1 MPTQRSTPTPTPT
14 PWSPT
19 ALLVLLLASVSHAQ
33 LVGGGALV
41 PGGGGRARS
50 YGYVREPGEGFWVG
64 GSELENMNG
73 VYIRNREVPHA
84 YTRMHTWGVQLF
96 YENHL
101 THWVMALVASPP
113 AEEWEQHWEPI
124 GRKPSEWVIMDETG
138 RDIVAHEG
146 ETILPG
152 CCTRWTR
159 VSREKADDDATTRAS
174 VSPDGQAAAEPS
186 GAEAT
191 ADENSTEVCSWRQT
205 GGCDPDGP
213 REPTGD
219 KDCSKVI
226 PKGAS
231 GFCQC
236 AGGVVTR
243 RVSCDHAPF
252 TCAPACERAARAAAA
267 RAAGGGGE
275 VSTFVSDEGEA
286 AAEEEEAYM
295 LQAELPWQ
303 VVMLGDQRR
312 MRNIEHHNNRW
323 WQRNEMAQQSA
334 KTQESSRAMG
344 EAREAAAAAAAGP
357 QELDG
362 MEKMREAKWRE
373 AHALFELLLHAG
385 EGSGWGGWQRA
396 RILARQAACLRRQHL
411 LEQASAAATQAWQLA
426 PSMPLVL
433 FERGATLLDL
443 CQYSKAYEAFRELHR
458 VEREWPFL
466 LEWLV
471 RAYAHRQR
479 EEGHANRHGPVPRI
493 VGRPPPAPGSPPQ
506 PSDGGGGGD
515 GAGGGAAGG
524 AARDDPVAHAAD
536 RARLGDPDHYA
547 CLGVS
552 HDATP
557 EELKKAYRKV
567 TLAAHPD
574 KPGGSEEAF
583 ARVADAYKALNDER
597 ARRTYDEGE
606 DVTLEGRDEPGG
618 LRERV
623 EVDFFPERQP
633 FWPFGDPLKEHPE
646 QLDMRERV
654 RVNRARA
661 RAQDWMDRNPNIA
674 LRTI

>member
-1 MPTQRSTPTPTPT
+1 MRR
-14 PWSPT
+14 PWRRPT
-19 ALLVLLLASVSHAQ
+19 ALLVLVTASLSDAQ

-73 VYIRNREVPHA
+73 VYIRNREVPHT
-84 YTRMHTWGVQLF
+84 YTRMHTWGFQLF
-96 YENHL
+96 YENQL

-113 AEEWEQHWEPI
+113 PEEWEQHWEPI

-152 CCTRWTR
+152 CCTRWHR
-159 VSREKADDDATTRAS
+159 VSREKAEGETQRAS
-174 VSPDGQAAAEPS
+174 VSPDGQTAAAEPS
-186 GAEAT
+186 AEAAVA
-191 ADENSTEVCSWRQT
+191 ADENATDVCSWRQT

-213 REPTGD
+213 REPDGD
-219 KDCSKVI
+219 KDCTKII

-236 AGGVVTR
+236 AGGAVTR
-243 RVSCDHAPF
+243 RVGCDHAPF
-252 TCAPACERAARAAAA
+252 TCVPACERAARAAAA
-267 RAAGGGGE
+267 RAASGGGE
-275 VSTFVSDEGEA
+275 LSTFVSDEGDT

-303 VVMLGDQRR
+303 VVMLGDTRR

-323 WQRNEMAQQSA
+323 WQRNQMAQQSA
-334 KTQESSRAMG
+334 RSQQSARAMA
-344 EAREAAAAAAAGP
+344 EAEEAAAAAAAGP
-357 QELDG
+357 QELDA
-362 MEKMREAKWRE
+362 MEKMREGQWAE

-385 EGSGWGGWQRA
+385 EGASWTGWQRA
-396 RILARQAACLRRQHL
+396 RVLARQAACLRRQHL
-411 LEQASAAATQAWQLA
+411 LDQALATSTEAWKLA
-426 PSMPLVL
+426 PKMPLAL
-433 FERGATLLDL
+433 FERGAALLDL
-443 CQYSKAYEAFRELHR
+443 CQYSNAYDAFRELHR
-458 VEREWPFL
+458 IDREWPFL

-479 EEGHANRHGPVPRI
+479 EEGHAARHGPVPRI
-493 VGRPPPAPGSPPQ
+493 VGRPPSAPGGPPQ
-506 PSDGGGGGD
+506 SSDGGGGG
-515 GAGGGAAGG
+515 GGGGEAAAAGGGGAAT
-524 AARDDPVAHAAD
+524 AARDDPVSHAAD

-547 CLGVS
+547 CLGVT
-552 HDATP
+552 HDATA
-557 EELKKAYRKV
+557 EELKRSYRKV

-583 ARVADAYKALNDER
+583 ARVADAYKVLSDER

-606 DVTLEGRDEPGG
+606 DIVLEGRDEAGG
-618 LRERV
+618 LRERIEV
-623 EVDFFPERQP
+623 EFFPERQP

-661 RAQDWMDRNPNIA
+661 RADEWMRRNPNIA